1 MTALLPGFSPDYSL
15 INGLKYIQNYI
26 SSEEETDLLVL
37 LDKQTWI
44 LDLKRRVQHYGYRY
58 DYKLNRVTQEAVASI
73 PEFLLPLCHRL
84 VKEGI
89 FSAAPNQIIVNEYL
103 PGLGI
108 TSHIDAACFGNT
120 VCSLSLGTNC
130 VMNFTKDNLNLP
142 KILESKSL
150 LVLKEEAR
158 YNWSHEIP
166 ARKLDNFLG
175 CKFPRGK
182 RVSITF
188 RIVL

>member
-1 MTALLPGFSPDYSL
+1 MTSLLPGFSPDYSL
-15 INGLKYIQNYI
+15 IKGLKYIENYI
-26 SSEEETDLLVL
+26 SSEEENHLLAI
-37 LDKQTWI
+37 LDKQPWI

-58 DYKLNRVTQEAVASI
+58 DYKLNTVTQEPVAPI
-73 PEFLLPLCHRL
+73 AEFLLPLCDKL

-89 FSAAPNQIIVNEYL
+89 FSFAPNQIIVNEYL

-130 VMNFTKDNLNLP
+130 VMNFRKDNLSLP
-142 KILESKSL
+142 KILESKSM

-166 ARKLDNFLG
+166 AREIDNFLG
-175 CKFPRGK
+175 NKFARGK

-188 RIVL
+188 RTVL